1 MRGVILCGGTGSRL
15 APLTK
20 CINKHLL
27 PVGNKPMAQWNI
39 EKLVD
44 AGITEI
50 MIVSGKEQCGSIIQ
64 QFGDGSEFN
73 CNLTYKVQERAGGIA
88 EAIYLAKDWAR
99 NDDITVVLGDN
110 ISNIDLK
117 PYIPWGNF
125 EGAIVFLKKV
135 HDPQRYGVAEFDYD
149 GNCLSIEEKPVKPKS
164 NYAVPGLYFYDNRV
178 VDIAKNVK
186 PSDRGEKE
194 ITSVNDEYLRR
205 GKLKVELLGR
215 GMAWLDTGTPEGML
229 KASMFVEAVQDRQGF
244 YVSCIEEIAY
254 KRGFIDREQLLKLA
268 EPLMKTAYL
277 PSARYLRIKYPS
289 PRSLRAFART

>member
-1 MRGVILCGGTGSRL
+1 
-15 APLTK
+15 
-20 CINKHLL
+20 
-27 PVGNKPMAQWNI
+27 
-39 EKLVD
+39 LVD

-135 HDPQRYGVAEFDYD
+135 HDPQRYGVAEFYKKMSMKD
-149 GNCLSIEEKPVKPKS
+149 NQVRITSIVEKPKEPKS
-164 NYAVPGLYFYDNRV
+164 DYAVTGYYIFDKTVFNR
-178 VDIAKNVK
+178 ISWLKY
-186 PSDRGEKE
+186 SDRGELE
-194 ITSVNDEYLRR
+194 VTDLNMAYLNDDKLQGYLMD
-205 GKLKVELLGR
+205 ENDWWTD
-215 GMAWLDTGTPEGML
+215 AGTHESLL
-229 KASMFVEAVQDRQGF
+229 KANE
-244 YVSCIEEIAY
+244 
-254 KRGFIDREQLLKLA
+254 L
-268 EPLMKTAYL
+268 
-277 PSARYLRIKYPS
+277 IKMVDK
-289 PRSLRAFART
+289 

>member
-1 MRGVILCGGTGSRL
+1 MKGVILLGGTGSRL
-15 APLTK
+15 FPLTK

-135 HDPQRYGVAEFDYD
+135 HDPQRYGVAEFYKKMSMKDD
-149 GNCLSIEEKPVKPKS
+149 QVRITSIVEKPKEPKS
-164 NYAVPGLYFYDNRV
+164 DYAVTGYYIFDKTVFNR
-178 VDIAKNVK
+178 ISWLKY
-186 PSDRGEKE
+186 SDRGELE
-194 ITSVNDEYLRR
+194 VTDLNMAYLNDDKLQGYLMD
-205 GKLKVELLGR
+205 ENDWWTD
-215 GMAWLDTGTPEGML
+215 AGTHESLL
-229 KASMFVEAVQDRQGF
+229 KANE
-244 YVSCIEEIAY
+244 
-254 KRGFIDREQLLKLA
+254 L
-268 EPLMKTAYL
+268 
-277 PSARYLRIKYPS
+277 IKMV
-289 PRSLRAFART
+289 AK

>member
-1 MRGVILCGGTGSRL
+1 
-15 APLTK
+15 
-20 CINKHLL
+20 
-27 PVGNKPMAQWNI
+27 MAQWNI

-135 HDPQRYGVAEFDYD
+135 HDPQRYGVAEFYKKMSMKD
-149 GNCLSIEEKPVKPKS
+149 NQVRITSIVEKPKEPKS
-164 NYAVPGLYFYDNRV
+164 DYAVTGYYIFDKTVFNR
-178 VDIAKNVK
+178 ISWLKY
-186 PSDRGEKE
+186 SDRGELE
-194 ITSVNDEYLRR
+194 VTDLNMAYLNDDKLQGYLMD
-205 GKLKVELLGR
+205 ENDWWTD
-215 GMAWLDTGTPEGML
+215 AGTHESLL
-229 KASMFVEAVQDRQGF
+229 KANA
-244 YVSCIEEIAY
+244 
-254 KRGFIDREQLLKLA
+254 L
-268 EPLMKTAYL
+268 
-277 PSARYLRIKYPS
+277 IKMVDK
-289 PRSLRAFART
+289 

>member
-117 PYIPWGNF
+117 PYIPWGIF

-135 HDPQRYGVAEFDYD
+135 HDPQRYGVAEFYKKMSMKD
-149 GNCLSIEEKPVKPKS
+149 NQVRITSIVEKPKEPKS
-164 NYAVPGLYFYDNRV
+164 DYAVTGYYIFDKTVFNR
-178 VDIAKNVK
+178 ISWLKY
-186 PSDRGEKE
+186 SDRGELE
-194 ITSVNDEYLRR
+194 VTDLNMAYLNDDKLQGYLMD
-205 GKLKVELLGR
+205 ENDWWTD
-215 GMAWLDTGTPEGML
+215 AGTHESLL
-229 KASMFVEAVQDRQGF
+229 KANE
-244 YVSCIEEIAY
+244 
-254 KRGFIDREQLLKLA
+254 L
-268 EPLMKTAYL
+268 
-277 PSARYLRIKYPS
+277 IKMVDK
-289 PRSLRAFART
+289 

>member
-110 ISNIDLK
+110 ISNINLK

-135 HDPQRYGVAEFDYD
+135 HDPQRYGVAEFYKKMSMKD
-149 GNCLSIEEKPVKPKS
+149 NQVRITSIVEKPKEPKS
-164 NYAVPGLYFYDNRV
+164 DYAVTGYYIFDKTVFNR
-178 VDIAKNVK
+178 ISWLKY
-186 PSDRGEKE
+186 SDRGELE
-194 ITSVNDEYLRR
+194 VTDLNMAYLNDDKLQGYLMD
-205 GKLKVELLGR
+205 ENDWWTD
-215 GMAWLDTGTPEGML
+215 AGTHESLL
-229 KASMFVEAVQDRQGF
+229 KANE
-244 YVSCIEEIAY
+244 
-254 KRGFIDREQLLKLA
+254 L
-268 EPLMKTAYL
+268 
-277 PSARYLRIKYPS
+277 IKMVDK
-289 PRSLRAFART
+289 